1 MEKKLGVIDLKT
13 KTKETKKSKEMNYIL
28 CQKTVG
34 ELLNKIANNDTES
47 FRIGIKNFLIS
58 DFLNT
63 SGNLS
68 IEKRENSEMIA
79 LVIDIR
85 ILASFIQIL
94 FGQETIDNVVVD
106 NSVGIKQ
113 FIAIKSEEVITRSE
127 LIHTLSNEQIS
138 DTNILTMF
146 GDNMFQIL
154 IKVFNS
160 LKDIAE
166 NCQKAK

>member
-13 KTKETKKSKEMNYIL
+13 KTKETKESKEMNYIL

-47 FRIGIKNFLIS
+47 FRKDIKNFLIS